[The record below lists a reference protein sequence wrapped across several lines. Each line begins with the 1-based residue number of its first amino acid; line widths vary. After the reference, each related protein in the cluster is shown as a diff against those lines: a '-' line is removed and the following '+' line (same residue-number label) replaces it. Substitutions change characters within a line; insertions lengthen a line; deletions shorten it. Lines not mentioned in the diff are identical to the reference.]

1 MFAALRP
8 TASRIVARS
17 ALAGRRTYADVAD
30 GALKLSLVLPHQGIY
45 TSASVT
51 QVNIPAATGDM
62 GILANHV
69 ASIEALRP
77 GLVEIIETSGT
88 KKYFVSAGFATVH
101 GNNTLTINAVEAY
114 EMDSFS
120 PEAVRSGLADAQRVL
135 SSSASETDK
144 AEAQIEVDV
153 FEALQAAMAK

>member
-1 MFAALRP
+1 MCP
-8 TASRIVARS
+8 
-17 ALAGRRTYADVAD
+17 
-30 GALKLSLVLPHQGIY
+30 LSLSGMSIQGIY

-88 KKYFVSAGFATVH
+88 KKYFGKHLRQKFRLLSVQKTDWWLLLVSAGFATVH

-120 PEAVRSGLADAQRVL
+120 PEVRSWFL
-135 SSSASETDK
+135 SID
-144 AEAQIEVDV
+144 IN
-153 FEALQAAMAK
+153 MM